1 MTVKRPVSASLAWA
15 FFSMIVLS
23 VLTSTVALLTL
34 ASSQRDAEAINIA
47 GSLRMQSY
55 RLGYEMQRNSPSLTQ
70 HRQHWQHTLS
80 APALQKLNRWYVPDD
95 VKQRYQQLHL
105 AWQEMDTHIAHGDLV
120 WYQTHIEDFV
130 GRIDAFVLT
139 LQHYTEHKIQTV
151 TLLSLA
157 GALGI
162 LLLTV
167 FTPVSYTHL
176 RAHET

>member
-1 MTVKRPVSASLAWA
+1 MTVKRPVSGSLAWA
-15 FFSMIVLS
+15 FFSIIALS

-55 RLGYEMQRNSPSLTQ
+55 RLGYEMQRNSPSLAA
-70 HRQHWQHTLS
+70 HRDSWQQTLN

-95 VKQRYQQLHL
+95 VKARYQQLHV
-105 AWQEMDTHIAHGDLV
+105 AWLEMDAHIARGDSA

-130 GRIDAFVLT
+130 GRIDAFVLA

-157 GALGI
+157 GDPAADAVYPATHPSPGGI
-162 LLLTV
+162 
-167 FTPVSYTHL
+167 
-176 RAHET
+176 AA